1 MYNSIYIINNKKYSY
16 IEYCNYYNIKN
27 IIERNKNYNNKLKEY
42 NSIINNINKIRKEN
56 YIIKYFF
63 NNNYYLYKCYKYKYK
78 IKI

>member
-27 IIERNKNYNNKLKEY
+27 IIERNKSYNNKLKEY

-63 NNNYYLYKCYKYKYK
+63 NNNYYLYKYYKHKYK
-78 IKI
+78 IRI

>member
-27 IIERNKNYNNKLKEY
+27 IIERNKSYNNKLKEY
-42 NSIINNINKIRKEN
+42 NSIISNINKIRKEN

-63 NNNYYLYKCYKYKYK
+63 NNNYYLYKYYKYKYK

>member
-27 IIERNKNYNNKLKEY
+27 IIEKNKNYNNKLKEY
-42 NSIINNINKIRKEN
+42 NFIINNINKIRKEN

-63 NNNYYLYKCYKYKYK
+63 NNNYYLYKYYKHKYK
-78 IKI
+78 IRI

>member
-42 NSIINNINKIRKEN
+42 NSIISNINKIRKEN

-63 NNNYYLYKCYKYKYK
+63 NNNYYLYKYYKHKYK
-78 IKI
+78 IRI

>member
-1 MYNSIYIINNKKYSY
+1 MYNSIYIINNKQYSY

-42 NSIINNINKIRKEN
+42 NSIISNINKIRKEN

-63 NNNYYLYKCYKYKYK
+63 NNNYYLYKYYKYKYK
-78 IKI
+78 IRI

>member
-27 IIERNKNYNNKLKEY
+27 IIEKNKNYNNKLKEY

-63 NNNYYLYKCYKYKYK
+63 NNNYYLYKYYKHKYK
-78 IKI
+78 IRI

>member
-27 IIERNKNYNNKLKEY
+27 IIERNKSYNNKLKEY
-42 NSIINNINKIRKEN
+42 NSIISNINKIRKEN

-63 NNNYYLYKCYKYKYK
+63 NNNYYLYKYYKYKYK
-78 IKI
+78 IRI

>member
-42 NSIINNINKIRKEN
+42 NSIISNINKIRKEN

-63 NNNYYLYKCYKYKYK
+63 NNNYYLYKYYKYKYK

>member
-27 IIERNKNYNNKLKEY
+27 IIERNKSYNNKLKEY
-42 NSIINNINKIRKEN
+42 NFIINNINKIRKEN

-63 NNNYYLYKCYKYKYK
+63 NDNYYLYKYYKYKYK
-78 IKI
+78 IRI

>member
-42 NSIINNINKIRKEN
+42 NFIISNINKIRKEN

-63 NNNYYLYKCYKYKYK
+63 NNNYYLYKYYKHKYK
-78 IKI
+78 IRI

>member
-27 IIERNKNYNNKLKEY
+27 IIEKNKNYNNKLKEY
-42 NSIINNINKIRKEN
+42 NSIISNINKIRKEN

-63 NNNYYLYKCYKYKYK
+63 NNNYYLYKYYKHKYK
-78 IKI
+78 IRI

>member
-42 NSIINNINKIRKEN
+42 NFIINNINKIRKEN

-63 NNNYYLYKCYKYKYK
+63 NNNYHLYKYYKYKYK